1 MFFTIK
7 LLTFKLRAYKQTIEL
22 NLRYFAHFPTD
33 TLGKGINLFIAQQWV
48 K

>member
-7 LLTFKLRAYKQTIEL
+7 LLTFKLRTYPKL
-22 NLRYFAHFPTD
+22 NCLIKNYFHKNGFD
-33 TLGKGINLFIAQQWV
+33 V